1 MKSITKIQL
10 LRSDRNGV
18 VNVINFKEFNL
29 SKSSMLQQQRQNP
42 QNEESSS
49 YFIEDVNGLKTFVN
63 CGESVS
69 SLVFGSSK
77 SQVKHKRLLHKHA
90 KRVNTRFKLDDTFIL
105 AVGLESGKI
114 LIFDA
119 ALLSCLFVLRDHK
132 EKIRDLKF
140 TKNDA
145 FQLASVSND
154 GTIKV
159 CVHYNNNILYLI
171 IYKSHTH
178 SLLILLINF
187 FFS

>member
-1 MKSITKIQL
+1 
-10 LRSDRNGV
+10 
-18 VNVINFKEFNL
+18 
-29 SKSSMLQQQRQNP
+29 MLQQQRQDP
-42 QNEESSS
+42 QNEQSSS
-49 YFIEDVNGLKTFVN
+49 YFVEDVVGLNTFVN

-90 KRVNTRFKLDDTFIL
+90 KRVITRFKLDDTIIL

-119 ALLSCLFVLRDHK
+119 ASLSCLFVLRDHK

-159 CVHYNNNILYLI
+159 CVHYYNNYNILYLI
-171 IYKSHTH
+171 ISFPHPFSFH
-178 SLLILLINF
+178 SFNLLYFYIIYL
-187 FFS
+187 